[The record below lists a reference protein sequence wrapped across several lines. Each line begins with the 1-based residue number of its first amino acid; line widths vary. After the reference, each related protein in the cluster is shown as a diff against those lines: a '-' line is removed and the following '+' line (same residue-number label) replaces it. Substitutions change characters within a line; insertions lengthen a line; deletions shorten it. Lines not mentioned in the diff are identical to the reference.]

1 MPIVTIDGTTYEYE
15 GEQKLLQFCLNQG
28 IELPHFC
35 YHPAMSIPANCRQ
48 CLVKVG
54 MPKKDRETGEVEL
67 NEDGEPEIQ
76 YMPGLQASCTI
87 DLADGMVV
95 QTHRSSE
102 EVRDAQTDNLEFLL
116 ANHPLD
122 CPICDQAG
130 HCPLQIQAYKYG
142 PEGSRFEFR
151 KVHKPKRVKLGPRV
165 TLDAE
170 RCINCTRCTRFTDE
184 VSESGQLTITNR
196 GVKNYPMTAPG
207 ETFDDP
213 YSMNTIDICPVGA
226 LTATDFR
233 FKARIWEMS
242 STPSITTTNA
252 TGANCHYWV
261 RDNQVLRI
269 TPRQNMAVNEHWLP
283 DEDRLVY
290 NKFNDNRPDGPH
302 IRTSDTLKGAQWDQ
316 AFAKVASLLG
326 SADPERTLFLGSAH
340 ATVEDNYLL
349 KQLAEAV
356 GAEPPRYIPHLEPG
370 AGDDWLI
377 TDDKTPNAQGCE
389 RLGIQPIDEELV
401 GSRIEKGKYDLVYVL
416 EDDPVGSGLCTAEA
430 LKTQD
435 VDVVLHYY
443 NTTNETL
450 PHATAALPAAMV
462 VETVGTYVNQD
473 GRAQRVR
480 PAKEIQG
487 VNRTLMME
495 MGTNREDEHGTP
507 FDRWHNDE
515 NKINCK
521 PSWELLPEIAQK
533 LGVEMNYTKGPKE
546 IMDEVQSEIDAFE
559 GATYDAMGLKGVQ
572 LEEVETGEA
581 V

>member
-67 NEDGEPEIQ
+67 NEDGEAEIQ
-76 YMPGLQASCTI
+76 YLPGLQASCTI

-95 QTHRSSE
+95 ETHRSSE

-130 HCPLQIQAYKYG
+130 HCPL
-142 PEGSRFEFR
+142 
-151 KVHKPKRVKLGPRV
+151 
-165 TLDAE
+165 
-170 RCINCTRCTRFTDE
+170 
-184 VSESGQLTITNR
+184 
-196 GVKNYPMTAPG
+196 
-207 ETFDDP
+207 
-213 YSMNTIDICPVGA
+213 MNTIDICPVGA

-252 TGANCHYWV
+252 TGANCKYWV

-269 TPRQNMAVNEHWLP
+269 TPRQNMEVNEYWLP

-302 IRTSDTLKGAQWDQ
+302 IMKNGSRTGARWEQ
-316 AFAKVASLLG
+316 AYAKAASLLG
-326 SADPERTLFLGSAH
+326 STDPERMLFLGSAH

-356 GAEPPRYIPHLEPG
+356 GADAPRYIPHIEPG

-377 TDDKTPNAQGCE
+377 TDDKTPNANGCE
-389 RLGIQPIDEELV
+389 RLGIPAIDEELV
-401 GSRIEKGKYDLVYVL
+401 GSRIANGKYDLIYVL
-416 EDDPVGSGLCTAEA
+416 EDDPVGAGLCSAEE
-430 LKTQD
+430 LDD

-450 PHATAALPAAMV
+450 PRATAALPAAMV
-462 VETVGTYVNQD
+462 VETVGTYVNRD

-515 NKINCK
+515 NKINCT
-521 PSWELLPEIAQK
+521 PSWEILPAIAEK
-533 LGVEMNYTKGPKE
+533 VGIDMDYTKGPKA
-546 IMDEVQSEIDAFE
+546 IMDEVQSTIDAFD

-572 LEEVETGEA
+572 LEEVEAGA
-581 V
+581 AA